1 MSTSFT
7 DPAPRALRLE
17 LAFEAGLAL
26 PDATLSD
33 GGTIAVFHPRAGEFL
48 SPLPQERVQIIT
60 PHAMDHAAFAAQG
73 YACVQA
79 ATGPY
84 AAALVCLPR
93 SRAEGRDLLAQAAA
107 LTQGPVI
114 VDGQKTDGAEATLR
128 ELRDRVDLSEV
139 ISKGHGKIAWFQSP
153 GDTLGDWRAVAG
165 EAQGDGVRYRTL
177 PGLFS
182 ADGIDPASALLAGAL
197 PAGLKGQVADLGAGW
212 GYLSAQMLA
221 KAPGIA
227 ALHLVESDARALDCA
242 RLNVT
247 DPRAIFHWADATEP
261 LPRLPLDAVIM
272 NPPFHQGRE
281 ARPQLGA
288 AFIRTAA
295 LMLKPSGQLFLV
307 ANRHLPYET
316 AIAAHFRKHEELDGA
331 PGFKIIRAEGPVRA
345 DANKRSGS
353 ARATPA
359 KGRRA

>member
-1 MSTSFT
+1 LRPPMNTSFT

-17 LAFEAGLAL
+17 LAVEAGLAL
-26 PDATLSD
+26 PDA
-33 GGTIAVFHPRAGEFL
+33 GMIAVFHPRAGEWL

-114 VDGQKTDGAEATLR
+114 VDGQKTDGADATLR
-128 ELRDRVDLSEV
+128 ELRGRVDLSEV
-139 ISKGHGKIAWFQSP
+139 IAKGHGKIAWFQSP
-153 GDTLGDWRAVAG
+153 GDTLGDWRAMAG
-165 EAQGDGVRYRTL
+165 EAEGFRTL

-182 ADGIDPASALLAGAL
+182 ADGIDPASALLAAAL

-212 GYLSAQMLA
+212 GYLSAQLLA
-221 KAPGIA
+221 RAPGIA

-247 DPRAIFHWADATEP
+247 DPRAVFHWADATEP

-295 LMLKPSGQLFLV
+295 LMLKPAGQLFLV

-331 PGFKIIRAEGPVRA
+331 PGFKIIRAEGPLRA
-345 DANKRSGS
+345 DAR
-353 ARATPA
+353 ARPAPA